1 MSDAVERVVRDLI
14 RNNQL
19 SRARAVLSL
28 FQDEY
33 PHLLLELEAASGNW
47 RMVSKI
53 YERLSDQRKEEY
65 KTLYKTALERVK
77 TDYTEDVKEAF
88 EEVSKS
94 NFEGGM
100 AILEGVSK
108 AYPELAEAIALKLEL
123 ARRKKDKAR
132 AKVYED
138 ALKKIDAS
146 HPLLIVKPEKTSHFA
161 SFDILLLVAI
171 VATLAVALT
180 GVFLN
185 LSQTNRITGMKSEI
199 LELKGRI
206 ETLDNSVTDV
216 KKTLSSL
223 DQLSVIAQKVDQTN
237 QELSDS
243 FGKVLQM
250 IESIKVNDSQE
261 LKALKEEITKLILTS
276 ASTKTKSTLVLSKD
290 LNTELTRSLWLFG
303 YRLYRSGYYQDA
315 YNVLDNV
322 VDILK
327 GVELYFKD
335 DAFYYMALSAH
346 EMGDLA
352 TSKEL
357 FEEFVKEY
365 PDSEYAPHAKYFL
378 TKMSGR

>member
-1 MSDAVERVVRDLI
+1 LSDAVERVVRDLI

-65 KTLYKTALERVK
+65 KTLYKTAVERVK

-146 HPLLIVKPEKTSHFA
+146 HPLLIFKPEKTSQFA

-171 VATLAVALT
+171 IATLAVALT

-185 LSQTNRITGMKSEI
+185 LSQTNRITGM
-199 LELKGRI
+199 
-206 ETLDNSVTDV
+206 
-216 KKTLSSL
+216 
-223 DQLSVIAQKVDQTN
+223 
-237 QELSDS
+237 
-243 FGKVLQM
+243 
-250 IESIKVNDSQE
+250 
-261 LKALKEEITKLILTS
+261 
-276 ASTKTKSTLVLSKD
+276 
-290 LNTELTRSLWLFG
+290 
-303 YRLYRSGYYQDA
+303 
-315 YNVLDNV
+315 
-322 VDILK
+322 
-327 GVELYFKD
+327 
-335 DAFYYMALSAH
+335 
-346 EMGDLA
+346 
-352 TSKEL
+352 
-357 FEEFVKEY
+357 
-365 PDSEYAPHAKYFL
+365 
-378 TKMSGR
+378 